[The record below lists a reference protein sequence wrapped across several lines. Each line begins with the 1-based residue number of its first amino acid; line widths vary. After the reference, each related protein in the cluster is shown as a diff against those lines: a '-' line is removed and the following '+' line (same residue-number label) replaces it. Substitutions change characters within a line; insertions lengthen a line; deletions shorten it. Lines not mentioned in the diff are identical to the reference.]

1 MKKEQI
7 EKIKSA
13 TIVVLVL
20 IIVFGASYFASELQ
34 ECDNSTST
42 TTSSEENNSSNDSS
56 STDTSST
63 SSDIPEDEQGDLNE
77 IDIDEY
83 LDLKKGDEAS
93 IIYVA
98 RPTCHYCQE
107 MEPIVRNIVYE
118 YGIEVNYLNTD
129 ELDDEGQAEFVQ
141 SDEYFDEKGGYGTPM
156 LIIVKDDE
164 FVDVLEGLS
173 DKDTTVEFFKDNG
186 LISE

>member
-1 MKKEQI
+1 MKKENI

-20 IIVFGASYFASELQ
+20 IIVFGASYFMSELQ
-34 ECDNSTST
+34 ECDNGGNTT
-42 TTSSEENNSSNDSS
+42 TTSSANNSSSNDSS
-56 STDTSST
+56 
-63 SSDIPEDEQGDLNE
+63 DISEDEQGDLNE

-83 LDLKKGDEAS
+83 LDLLKGDEAS

-107 MEPIVRNIVYE
+107 MEPIVKNIVYE

-129 ELDDEGQAEFVQ
+129 ELDDEGQSKLIQ
-141 SDEYFDEKGGYGTPM
+141 SDDYFSEGYGTP
-156 LIIVKDDE
+156 LLLVVKDDE
-164 FVDVLEGLS
+164 IVDIQEGLT
-173 DKDTTVEFFKDNG
+173 DKDATVNFLKDNG
-186 LISE
+186 FIEE

>member
-1 MKKEQI
+1 MKKDTI
-7 EKIKSA
+7 EKVKNT

-20 IIVFGASYFASELQ
+20 IIVFGASYFTSELKD
-34 ECDNSTST
+34 CDNGGSST
-42 TTSSEENNSSNDSS
+42 TTSSTDNSSSND
-56 STDTSST
+56 TTST

-83 LDLKKGDEAS
+83 LDLLKGDEAS

-107 MEPIVRNIVYE
+107 MEPIVKNIVYE
-118 YGIEVNYLNTD
+118 YGVTVNYLNTD
-129 ELDDEGQAEFVQ
+129 ELDDEGQAEFIK
-141 SDEYFDEKGGYGTPM
+141 SDDYFEEKGGYGTPM

-164 FVDVLEGLS
+164 FVDVLEGLT
-173 DKDTTVEFFKDNG
+173 DKDTVVKFFKDNG
-186 LISE
+186 LINE

>member
-1 MKKEQI
+1 MKKEI
-7 EKIKSA
+7 VEKVKNT

-20 IIVFGASYFASELQ
+20 IIVFGASYFTSELK
-34 ECDNSTST
+34 ECDNGGSST
-42 TTSSEENNSSNDSS
+42 TTSSTDNSSSND
-56 STDTSST
+56 TTST

-83 LDLKKGDEAS
+83 LDLLKGDEAS

-107 MEPIVRNIVYE
+107 MEPIVKNIVYE
-118 YGIEVNYLNTD
+118 YGVTVNYLNTD
-129 ELDDEGQAEFVQ
+129 ELDDEGQAEFIK
-141 SDEYFDEKGGYGTPM
+141 SDDYFEEKGGYGTPM

-164 FVDVLEGLS
+164 FVDVLEGLT
-173 DKDTTVEFFKDNG
+173 DKDTAVNFFKDNG
-186 LISE
+186 LIEE

>member
-1 MKKEQI
+1 MRKETV
-7 EKIKSA
+7 EKVKSA

-34 ECDNSTST
+34 ECNNGGSST
-42 TTSSEENNSSNDSS
+42 TTSSTDNSSSND
-56 STDTSST
+56 TTT
-63 SSDIPEDEQGDLNE
+63 ASSDIPEDEQGDLNE

-83 LDLKKGDEAS
+83 LDLKKDDESS

-98 RPTCHYCQE
+98 RPTCHYCQQ

-118 YGIEVNYLNTD
+118 YGIIVNYLNTD
-129 ELDDEGQAEFVQ
+129 ELDDEGQAKFIE
-141 SDEYFDEKGGYGTPM
+141 SDDYFEEEGGYGTPM

-164 FVDVLEGLS
+164 FVDVLEGLT
-173 DKDTTVEFFKDNG
+173 DKDTAVNFFKDNG
-186 LISE
+186 LIEE

>member
-1 MKKEQI
+1 MKKETV
-7 EKIKSA
+7 EKLKSA

-20 IIVFGASYFASELQ
+20 IIVFGASYFTSELQ
-34 ECDNSTST
+34 ECDNGGSST
-42 TTSSEENNSSNDSS
+42 TTSSTDNSSSND
-56 STDTSST
+56 TTST

-83 LDLKKGDEAS
+83 LDLLKGDEAS

-107 MEPIVRNIVYE
+107 MEPIVKNIVYE
-118 YGIEVNYLNTD
+118 YGVTVNYLNTD
-129 ELDDEGQAEFVQ
+129 ELDDEGQAEFIK
-141 SDEYFDEKGGYGTPM
+141 SDDYFEEKGGYGTPM

-164 FVDVLEGLS
+164 FVDVLEGLT
-173 DKDTTVEFFKDNG
+173 DKDTVVKFFKDNG
-186 LISE
+186 LINE

>member
-1 MKKEQI
+1 MKKDTV
-7 EKIKSA
+7 EKVKNT

-20 IIVFGASYFASELQ
+20 IIVFGASYFTSELKD
-34 ECDNSTST
+34 CDNGGSST
-42 TTSSEENNSSNDSS
+42 TTSSTDNSSSND
-56 STDTSST
+56 TTST

-77 IDIDEY
+77 IGIDEY
-83 LDLKKGDEAS
+83 LDLLKGDEAS

-129 ELDDEGQAEFVQ
+129 ELDDEGQADFIE
-141 SDEYFDEKGGYGTPM
+141 SNDYFDEEGGYGTPM
-156 LIIVKDDE
+156 LIVVKDDE
-164 FVDVLEGLS
+164 FVDVLEGLT
-173 DKDTTVEFFKDNG
+173 DKDTAVNFFKDNG
-186 LISE
+186 LIEE

>member
-1 MKKEQI
+1 MKKETI

-20 IIVFGASYFASELQ
+20 VIVFGASYFASELQ
-34 ECDNSTST
+34 ESDNNSTT
-42 TTSSEENNSSNDSS
+42 TTSSTNNSSNSS
-56 STDTSST
+56 SDTTST

-83 LDLKKGDEAS
+83 LDLKEGSKAS

-107 MEPIVRNIVYE
+107 MEPIVKNIVYE
-118 YGIEVNYLNTD
+118 YGVTVNYLNTD
-129 ELDDEGQAEFVQ
+129 ELDDEGQAEFVK
-141 SDEYFDEKGGYGTPM
+141 SDDYFDEQGGYGTPM

-173 DKDTTVEFFKDNG
+173 DKDTVVEFFKDNG
-186 LISE
+186 LIEE

>member
-1 MKKEQI
+1 MKKETV

-20 IIVFGASYFASELQ
+20 IIVFGASYFTSELQ
-34 ECDNSTST
+34 ECDNNGSST
-42 TTSSEENNSSNDSS
+42 TTSSTDNNSSNDSS
-56 STDTSST
+56 TTTST

-83 LDLKKGDEAS
+83 LDLLKDDKAS

-98 RPTCHYCQE
+98 RPTCHYCQQ

-118 YGIEVNYLNTD
+118 YGITVNYLNTD
-129 ELDDEGQAEFVQ
+129 ELDDEGQGRF
-141 SDEYFDEKGGYGTPM
+141 YK
-156 LIIVKDDE
+156 I
-164 FVDVLEGLS
+164 
-173 DKDTTVEFFKDNG
+173 
-186 LISE
+186 